1 MRIERDSSAKF
12 DDVSAIYA
20 TGAFLCSC
28 FCTQVM
34 SNYPAI
40 EKKFPLDKISQRLV
54 IQRTWAGVISL
65 FKYFHSLLPLG
76 SGVREPGRLD
86 WAPESCTE
94 A

>member
-1 MRIERDSSAKF
+1 MCFTAARMERGSSLML

-54 IQRTWAGVISL
+54 IQRTWAGGISL
-65 FKYFHSLLPLG
+65 FQIIQIFPFFTATGERSA
-76 SGVREPGRLD
+76 R
-86 WAPESCTE
+86 A
-94 A
+94 